1 MGERRRKGWVAGAL
15 ACAVATV
22 AWMGTALAGAPLHRP
37 ARLGAVPSPPAAAAV
52 AGTLS
57 ATTPMHVTVALS
69 PRDPAALSAFATAV
83 SSPGSKLYGH
93 YISPRQFTRR
103 FGAGSA
109 AIDAVRLWLRAH
121 GLHPGAVSANHL
133 SIPVAATAGELSR
146 AFSVSLDRV
155 RLKDRSTAVVSSAA
169 PSLGADIAPLVQ
181 GVVGLDSLSS
191 PRPLLESARSRGG
204 QATSRTNAV
213 TRPRAEPHVL
223 TGGPQPCAAARFAAY
238 LRGGYTFDEI
248 AAAYGFSTLYRF
260 GDEGAG
266 QTIAVYEL
274 EPDDP
279 RDIASFQL
287 CYRTRAAVAY
297 VRVDGG
303 AGRGP
308 GSGEAA
314 LDIETTI
321 GLLPK
326 AKVLVYQGPNSQ
338 GDSPGS
344 GPYDTFNAII
354 SQNRASVIS
363 VSWGNCEPL
372 EGVADARAEA
382 TLFQEAA
389 AQGQTIVSAAGDQ
402 GSEDCLGAT
411 RSGAHRLAVDDPAS
425 QPWVTAVGGTTLTAS
440 VPPSEQVW
448 NEGGP
453 DGPVLGVPPGAG
465 GGGVSSVWPM
475 PSYQA
480 RAAPALHVF
489 RRGSSRS
496 ACDSTRYCR
505 EVPDVSADANPAT
518 GYLIYWNGSH
528 AVNGP
533 VGWRTVG
540 GTSAAAPT
548 WAAVIGLA
556 NASHLCKSPIGF
568 ANPRLYAI
576 AGSAYAVMFHDVT
589 VGDND
594 FTGAGAGKYRAA
606 PGYDMAS
613 GLGTPHASALAVG
626 LCSKTAPYALPPPP
640 VGPPRVTR
648 GSLTGLRGD
657 KPKLSFTVAAGRG
670 APRIAAI
677 EIAVPAGLRFARHA
691 SSVTVEG
698 PKRRRLP
705 VRQSLSHGALRLR
718 LGHRLLAA
726 RVTIAAPALQGAA
739 KLVGK
744 LTRVTV
750 KVVDGDGVT
759 TSLKL
764 KLRAK
769 P

>member
-37 ARLGAVPSPPAAAAV
+37 ARLGAVPSPPASAAV
-52 AGTLS
+52 AGPLS
-57 ATTPMHVTVALS
+57 ATTAMHVTVALS

-121 GLHPGAVSANHL
+121 GLHPGAASANHL

-191 PRPLLESARSRGG
+191 PRPLLESAGSRGG

-223 TGGPQPCAAARFAAY
+223 TGGPQPCTAARFVAY
-238 LRGGYTFDEI
+238 LRGSYTFDEI

-279 RDIASFQL
+279 AGHRVVSALLSHSSRRLVCPRRRRRRPRAWVRGGGTRHRDDD
-287 CYRTRAAVAY
+287 RAPAE
-297 VRVDGG
+297 GEG
-303 AGRGP
+303 ARL
-308 GSGEAA
+308 SRA
-314 LDIETTI
+314 D
-321 GLLPK
+321 
-326 AKVLVYQGPNSQ
+326 SQ

-363 VSWGNCEPL
+363 VSWGNCEPV

-389 AQGQTIVSAAGDQ
+389 AQGQTIVAAAGDQ

-440 VPPSEQVW
+440 VPPTEQVW

-453 DGPVLGVPPGAG
+453 TARCSGSNRVPAVAASRACGRC
-465 GGGVSSVWPM
+465 
-475 PSYQA
+475 QA
-480 RAAPALHVF
+480 TEP
-489 RRGSSRS
+489 
-496 ACDSTRYCR
+496 
-505 EVPDVSADANPAT
+505 
-518 GYLIYWNGSH
+518 
-528 AVNGP
+528 
-533 VGWRTVG
+533 
-540 GTSAAAPT
+540 
-548 WAAVIGLA
+548 
-556 NASHLCKSPIGF
+556 
-568 ANPRLYAI
+568 
-576 AGSAYAVMFHDVT
+576 
-589 VGDND
+589 
-594 FTGAGAGKYRAA
+594 
-606 PGYDMAS
+606 
-613 GLGTPHASALAVG
+613 
-626 LCSKTAPYALPPPP
+626 
-640 VGPPRVTR
+640 GPPRR
-648 GSLTGLRGD
+648 
-657 KPKLSFTVAAGRG
+657 AARD
-670 APRIAAI
+670 
-677 EIAVPAGLRFARHA
+677 PAW
-691 SSVTVEG
+691 
-698 PKRRRLP
+698 
-705 VRQSLSHGALRLR
+705 
-718 LGHRLLAA
+718 LLAF
-726 RVTIAAPALQGAA
+726 
-739 KLVGK
+739 
-744 LTRVTV
+744 
-750 KVVDGDGVT
+750 GV
-759 TSLKL
+759 
-764 KLRAK
+764 
-769 P
+769 